1 MILFKDIKIE
11 KKFHHTNCR
20 HNKRKTL
27 YLSENI
33 HPQTLAVVQTRASD
47 LNLDVIIGPIA
58 NANLASREI
67 AGILLQYPDTFGDV
81 VDFSDVAKTATKNGV
96 RYFYVFEHEL
106 KFSND
111 FCA

>member
-1 MILFKDIKIE
+1 M
-11 KKFHHTNCR
+11 
-20 HNKRKTL
+20 
-27 YLSENI
+27 SENI

-81 VDFSDVAKTATKNGV
+81 VDFSDVAKTAKKNGV
-96 RYFYVFEHEL
+96 SFSMIL
-106 KFSND
+106 NTNKFLIIFVHRQLLSWPRI
-111 FCA
+111 